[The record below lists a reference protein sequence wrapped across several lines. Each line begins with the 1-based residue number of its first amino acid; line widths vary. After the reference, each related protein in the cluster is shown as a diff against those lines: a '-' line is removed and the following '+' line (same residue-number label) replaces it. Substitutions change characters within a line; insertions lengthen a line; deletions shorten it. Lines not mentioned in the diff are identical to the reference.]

1 MASLSLD
8 LRLDYPGFE
17 LRVRHEGVIDGITA
31 LFGPSGSGKS
41 TLLRCIAGLEPA
53 VDGRL
58 RFGDD
63 VWLDGAPAKALPAHV
78 RGVGFVFQDARLFPH
93 LSVLGNL
100 RYADK
105 RSCDVIGATR
115 IGFDDVVQALDLA
128 SLLQRRPASLSGG
141 ERQRVAIGRAL
152 LTRPRL
158 LLLDEPMSALDA
170 ARKAEIL
177 PYLERLP
184 AMFGV
189 PALYVTHD
197 IDEVARLAT
206 RMLILMRGQVI
217 AAGPI
222 QEILERAD
230 LQHVTGRFEAGV
242 LLTTRV
248 VRHDAEFCLT
258 HLDLQG
264 QSLVVP
270 QASAE
275 IGGAMR
281 VRIRARDVALALRKP
296 EASSIR
302 NVLSGSVV
310 EIVSDPATP
319 HAEILVDIGGAR
331 LRSRVTR
338 HAVAEL
344 GLTEGTSVFALVK
357 SIALG

>member
-1 MASLSLD
+1 MGMLSLD
-8 LRLDYPGFE
+8 LQLNFPGFE
-17 LRVRHEGVIDGITA
+17 LRAQHEGVIDGITA

-53 VDGRL
+53 VTGRL
-58 RFGDD
+58 GFDND
-63 VWLDGAPAKALPAHV
+63 VWLGSPNERCVPAHE

-93 LSVLGNL
+93 LSVQGNL
-100 RYADK
+100 RYADR
-105 RSCDVIGATR
+105 RSSHVTTR
-115 IGFDDVVQALDLA
+115 PIVFDDVVQALDLA
-128 SLLQRRPASLSGG
+128 GLLGRRPVSLSGG

-158 LLLDEPMSALDA
+158 LLMDEPMSALDA

-184 AMFGV
+184 ARFGV

-206 RMLILMRGQVI
+206 RIMLLSQGRII

-248 VRHDAEFCLT
+248 LRHDAAYHLT
-258 HLDLQG
+258 YLDLHG
-264 QSLVVP
+264 QCIVVP

-275 IGGAMR
+275 VGSDMR
-281 VRIRARDVALALRKP
+281 VRIRSRDVALALRRP
-296 EASSIR
+296 EGSSIR
-302 NVLSGSVV
+302 NVLAGRLV
-310 EIVSDPATP
+310 EIASDPATP
-319 HAEILVDIGGAR
+319 YAETLVDIGGAR
-331 LRSRVTR
+331 LRARVTR

-344 GLTEGTSVFALVK
+344 GLVEGAPVFALVK

>member
-1 MASLSLD
+1 MAKLSLD
-8 LRLDYPGFE
+8 LRLNYPGFA
-17 LRVRHEGVIDGITA
+17 LRIAHEGVIDGITA

-53 VDGRL
+53 VTGRL
-58 RFGDD
+58 GFGDD
-63 VWLDGAPAKALPAHV
+63 VWQDRAPAKALPAHA

-105 RSCDVIGATR
+105 RSRAVIGATR
-115 IGFDDVVQALDLA
+115 IEFDDVVQALDLA
-128 SLLQRRPASLSGG
+128 NLLERRPASLSGG

-152 LTRPRL
+152 LVRPRL

-184 AMFGV
+184 ATFGI

-206 RMLILMRGQVI
+206 SMLILMRGEVI
-217 AAGPI
+217 AAGPT

-248 VRHDAEFCLT
+248 VRHDAAFCLT
-258 HLDLQG
+258 HLDLHG
-264 QSLVVP
+264 QTLVVP
-270 QASAE
+270 RASAE
-275 IGGAMR
+275 IGSTMR
-281 VRIRARDVALALRKP
+281 VRIRARDVALALREP
-296 EASSIR
+296 QASSIR
-302 NVLSGSVV
+302 NVLAGTVV

-319 HAEILVDIGGAR
+319 HAEVLVDIGGAR
-331 LRSRVTR
+331 LRARVTR
-338 HAVAEL
+338 HAVVEL
-344 GLTEGTSVFALVK
+344 GLSEGTALFALVK